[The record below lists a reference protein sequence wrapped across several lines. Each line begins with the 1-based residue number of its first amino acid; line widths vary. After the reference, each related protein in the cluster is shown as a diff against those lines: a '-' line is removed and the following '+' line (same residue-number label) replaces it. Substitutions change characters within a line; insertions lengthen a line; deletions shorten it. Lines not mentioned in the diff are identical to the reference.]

1 MKTDSLE
8 PFVSSLI
15 ALTLISAA
23 IYGIGRVLHRQIG
36 KDDPRRRRQGE
47 FIPQWVAGAYAAL
60 GIGTLCWFGP
70 DRDATMAAGELAACG
85 ILLGLVLGWVHGSIR
100 VRLKPRRVARAEPAW
115 QEDGN
120 PYHPPSITMD
130 GDDLRQ

>member
-1 MKTDSLE
+1 M
-8 PFVSSLI
+8 
-15 ALTLISAA
+15 
-23 IYGIGRVLHRQIG
+23 
-36 KDDPRRRRQGE
+36 
-47 FIPQWVAGAYAAL
+47 L

-100 VRLKPRRVARAEPAW
+100 LRLKPRGVACAESAW

-120 PYHPPSITMD
+120 PYRPPSNPMD
-130 GDDLRQ
+130 ADDLRQ